1 VTREQPGI
9 VEELPGLARVADS
22 CNVWVLKAGREAAL
36 VDVGSGAVFDL
47 LPQLGVDRV
56 TDVLLTHHHRDTVQ
70 GLARAVEHGARV
82 WAPWLERGLLDRVD
96 EHWRTRQLGD
106 DYDLREDRF
115 SLLESVPVTG
125 SVAEHRTRRYG
136 AFDIHTLP
144 TPGHT
149 TGSMTYLVEL
159 DGRRLA
165 FTGDLLFGPGKV
177 WSLAATQWSYSGMEG
192 QAATAASCLRLAERE
207 PDLLLPA
214 HGAPISEPRAAL
226 ELTAARMQ
234 ELVELRRLE
243 PWDAAAWVR
252 ETWEP
257 LSPHLLRS
265 RRTFA
270 NSYALLSETG
280 AALIFDWGYDG
291 VTGILSSTDR
301 RAFPRLLLSL
311 DALRR
316 DHGVDRIEAVAITHY
331 HDDHVAG
338 VNLLRD
344 VEGTEAWIPENVA
357 PILADPQRY
366 DLPCLW
372 YEPVPADRT
381 LRLGE
386 PVRWHEHELT
396 VHPLPGHTLYAAA
409 YAFEVDGRRVL
420 VCGDQQA
427 LDQARPDGPDVLNY
441 QYRNRFRIDDYAAS
455 AALYRELGTELLLGG
470 HWLPKEVTPA
480 WLDRMEADGRRLAEL
495 HRELLPL
502 DEVDL
507 GATGFAAR
515 LEPYRAEG
523 RAGQELRFEATVRN
537 PFAHPADARVAAVVP
552 AGWRAGE
559 VSTVS
564 LAPHEERRVELRV
577 VTGSEPVVRA
587 RLAVDV
593 TVDGVRFGQ
602 QAEALVDVVAG

>member
-1 VTREQPGI
+1 MTQGQPGI
-9 VEELPGLARVADS
+9 VEELPGLARVVDT
-22 CNVWVLKAGREAAL
+22 CNVWVLKAGREAVL

-56 TDVLLTHHHRDTVQ
+56 TDVLVTHHHRDGVQ
-70 GLARAVEHGARV
+70 GLPRAVEHGARV
-82 WAPWLERGLLDRVD
+82 WAPWLERDLLDGVD

-115 SLLESVPVTG
+115 SLLEAVPVAG
-125 SVAEHRTRRYG
+125 SVAEYRTQRYG
-136 AFDIHTLP
+136 AFDVHTLP

-149 TGSMTYLVEL
+149 TGSVTYLVEL

-165 FTGDLLFGPGKV
+165 FSGDLLCAPGKV

-192 QAATAASCLRLAERE
+192 QAATAVSCLVLAARE

-214 HGAPISEPRAAL
+214 HGDPIAEPRAAL
-226 ELTAARMQ
+226 ELTAARMR

-243 PWDAAAWVR
+243 PWDV
-252 ETWEP
+252 ETWTHDTWAP

-265 RRTFA
+265 RRTFG

-280 AALIFDWGYDG
+280 AALLFDWGFDCI
-291 VTGILSSTDR
+291 TGLVPYTDR
-301 RAFPRLLLSL
+301 RARRPMLFSL

-316 DHGVDRIEAVAITHY
+316 DHGVERIETVAITHY

-344 VEGTEAWIPENVA
+344 VEGAEAWIPENVA
-357 PILADPQRY
+357 PILAAPQRY

-372 YEPVPADRT
+372 YEAVPADRT

-386 PVRWHEHELT
+386 PVRWHEYELT
-396 VHPLPGHTLYAAA
+396 PHELPGHTLYAAA
-409 YAFEVDGRRVL
+409 FSFEVDGRRVL

-427 LDQARPDGPDVLNY
+427 LDETRPDGPDVLNY
-441 QYRNRFRIDDYAAS
+441 QYRNRFRIDDFVAS
-455 AALYRELGTELLLGG
+455 AALYRALGTELLLGG

-480 WLDRMEADGRRLAEL
+480 WLDRMAADGRRLADL

-507 GATGFAAR
+507 GATGFAVR
-515 LEPYRAEG
+515 LEPYRAE
-523 RAGQELRFEATVRN
+523 ALPGQELRFEAIVRN
-537 PFAHPADARVAAVVP
+537 PFPRVAEAELAPVVP
-552 AGWRAGE
+552 GGWEARAVAPVTLE
-559 VSTVS
+559 
-564 LAPHEERRVELRV
+564 PHEERSVSVRV
-577 VTGSEPVVRA
+577 VACSEPAVRA
-587 RLAVDV
+587 RLAVDL
-593 TVDGVRFGQ
+593 TVEGVRFGQ
-602 QAEALVDVVAG
+602 QAEALVDVVPA

>member
-1 VTREQPGI
+1 VTREHPGI
-9 VEELPGLARVADS
+9 VEELPGLSRVVDT
-22 CNVWVLKAGREAAL
+22 CNVWVLKAGREAVL

-56 TDVLLTHHHRDTVQ
+56 TDVLVTHHHRDGVQ
-70 GLARAVEHGARV
+70 GLPRAVEHGARV
-82 WAPWLERGLLDRVD
+82 WAPWLERDLFDGVD

-115 SLLESVPVTG
+115 SLLEAVPVDG
-125 SVAEHRTRRYG
+125 SPAEYRTQRYG
-136 AFDIHTLP
+136 AFDVYTLP

-149 TGSMTYLVEL
+149 TGSLTYLVEL

-165 FTGDLLFGPGKV
+165 FSGDLLYAAGKV

-192 QAATAASCLRLAERE
+192 AAATAVSCLVLAGRE
-207 PDLLLPA
+207 PDLVLPA
-214 HGAPISEPRAAL
+214 HGEPIAEPRPAL
-226 ELTAARMQ
+226 ERTSARVQ
-234 ELVELRRLE
+234 ELVRLRRLQ
-243 PWDAAAWVR
+243 PWDAAEWLHEA
-252 ETWEP
+252 WEP

-280 AALIFDWGYDG
+280 AALIFDWGFDG
-291 VTGILSSTDR
+291 VGGILASTDR
-301 RAFPRLLLSL
+301 RAFPRLQVSL
-311 DALRR
+311 EALRR
-316 DHGVDRIEAVAITHY
+316 GHGVERIETVAITHY

-344 VEGTEAWIPENVA
+344 VEGTEVWIPENVA
-357 PILADPQRY
+357 PILADPQRH

-372 YEPVPADRT
+372 YEAVTADRT

-386 PVRWHEHELT
+386 PVRWHEYELT
-396 VHPLPGHTLYAAA
+396 AHPLPGHTLYAAA
-409 YAFEVDGRRVL
+409 FSFEVDGRRVL

-427 LDQARPDGPDVLNY
+427 LDEQRPDGPDVLNY
-441 QYRNRFRIDDYAAS
+441 QYRNRFRIDDFVAS
-455 AALYRELGTELLLGG
+455 AALYRELGTELVLGG

-480 WLDRMEADGRRLAEL
+480 WLDRMAADGQRLADL

-515 LEPYRAEG
+515 LEPYRSEA
-523 RAGQELRFEATVRN
+523 RAGEELRFEAIVRN
-537 PFAHPADARVAAVVP
+537 PFARPAEAVLAPVVP
-552 AGWRAGE
+552 AGWQAGA
-559 VSTVS
+559 VAPVT
-564 LAPHEERRVELRV
+564 LGPHEERAVEVRV
-577 VTGSEPVVRA
+577 VAGREPAARA
-587 RLAVDV
+587 RLAVDL

-602 QAEALVDVVAG
+602 QAEAIVAVVGA